1 MKIDIYH
8 TDRQYDVIYADPPWK
23 YRKYSGKGEGKRT
36 AENHYDCMELK
47 DLKEMP
53 VKKIAKKDCM
63 LFMWVTFPC
72 LKEGLELMEAWGFKY
87 KTCGFVWVKR
97 NKKSD
102 SWFFG
107 LGHYTR
113 ANAEICLIGTKGHP
127 KVKSR
132 SVSQICDA
140 RVAEHSKKPDEIRD
154 RIVKIAGGGYTLSSC
169 SPVRK
174 PRVGIASE
182 TRCRRMHRL

>member
-1 MKIDIYH
+1 MKVDIYN
-8 TDRQYDVIYADPPWK
+8 TDEKYDVIYADPPWK
-23 YRKYSGKGEGKRT
+23 YRKFSGKGKGKRT
-36 AENHYDCMELK
+36 AENHYECMTLD
-47 DLKEMP
+47 DLKRMP
-53 VKKIAKKDCM
+53 VPQLAKKDCM

-72 LKEGLELMEAWGFKY
+72 LQEGLDLMKAWGFKY

-113 ANAEICLIGTKGHP
+113 ANAEICIIGTKGHP

-169 SPVRK
+169 LHGRK
-174 PRVGIASE
+174 CRAGTALE
-182 TRCRRMHRL
+182 TRCRRMRTV

>member
-1 MKIDIYH
+1 
-8 TDRQYDVIYADPPWK
+8 
-23 YRKYSGKGEGKRT
+23 
-36 AENHYDCMELK
+36 
-47 DLKEMP
+47 
-53 VKKIAKKDCM
+53 
-63 LFMWVTFPC
+63 
-72 LKEGLELMEAWGFKY
+72 MEAWGFKY

-154 RIVKIAGGGYTLSSC
+154 RIVKIAGGGTPYRAVCAAGSAGLGLLWERSL
-169 SPVRK
+169 K
-174 PRVGIASE
+174 GGFANGN
-182 TRCRRMHRL
+182 